1 MVTVN
6 KYLRNTSF
14 SRFFQYR
21 RWLIKFCFRF
31 SRTVEPSVQNSQTAP
46 AAARHVQSPAE
57 RRKDIVAQAMQEQK
71 IFEEN
76 VPKVEPAVV
85 KQEPGVSSTETTAAT
100 TTTSSTAADT
110 KPQVTATKSTPTTTT
125 TTTQRRPYQR
135 SSNYNRQQVMPRLTV
150 SF

>member
-1 MVTVN
+1 MPRKKNRQWSKNVC
-6 KYLRNTSF
+6 L
-14 SRFFQYR
+14 
-21 RWLIKFCFRF
+21 RF
-31 SRTVEPSVQNSQTAP
+31 SRNVEASVQNSQTAT
-46 AAARHVQSPAE
+46 ATRHVQSPAE

-85 KQEPGVSSTETTAAT
+85 KQEPGVSSAETTAAT